1 MNIIWFSGR
10 KMADLCSTT
19 QRSLGSGLVERGH
32 NLIFVNPDS
41 IGSHTNYP
49 WTHQSITA
57 SQIPGMKSITLANN
71 MNKWLC
77 ANIPKDKT
85 VVILDWRIAKHL
97 TRTLEKHKIPW
108 ILMDRSP
115 PADSNILA
123 KLQWRYWKMAWRSV
137 QAHQK
142 IGCVVSQAHRE
153 FTTRNTGISPT
164 LAVPIPAGVDINQF
178 QNGVKS
184 SPIKLC
190 YHGKLDSNRG
200 LMQLLSI
207 HSRLVDSG
215 VDVELYLHGNGDLT
229 SKLASLK
236 NEKIH
241 VTETLNS
248 DNLAQYLSGY
258 DVGLLPMPDKRI
270 WRLASPLKR
279 GEYLASGMIALGINH
294 TGHQIDNSGDWLVLF
309 DENNFVQSCVD
320 FIRNLDLAHL
330 RQSQINAREYAEA
343 NLDWSH
349 SVAILEDILSKQY

>member
-49 WTHQSITA
+49 WTHQSITG
-57 SQIPGMKSITLANN
+57 SQISGMKSITLANN

-349 SVAILEDILSKQY
+349 SVAILEDTLSKQY

>member
-49 WTHQSITA
+49 WTHQSITG
-57 SQIPGMKSITLANN
+57 SQISGMKSITLANN

-241 VTETLNS
+241 VTETLNP

>member
-1 MNIIWFSGR
+1 
-10 KMADLCSTT
+10 MADLCSTT

-49 WTHQSITA
+49 WTHQSITG
-57 SQIPGMKSITLANN
+57 SQISGMKSITLANN

-229 SKLASLK
+229 SILASLK

>member
-19 QRSLGSGLVERGH
+19 QKSLGSGLVERGH

-41 IGSHTNYP
+41 PGSHSNYP

-57 SQIPGMKSITLANN
+57 SQIPGLKSITLANK
-71 MNKWLC
+71 MNKWLS

-85 VVILDWRIAKHL
+85 IVILDWRVATHL
-97 TRTLEKHKIPW
+97 TGTLQKHKIPW

-123 KLQWRYWKMAWRSV
+123 KLQWRYWKKAWKSV
-137 QAHQK
+137 QVYHK
-142 IGCVVSQAHRE
+142 IGCVVSHAHKE
-153 FTTRNTGISPT
+153 FTSKYTRAPRTSIIS
-164 LAVPIPAGVDINQF
+164 IPAGVDINQF
-178 QNGVKS
+178 QNRIKS

-200 LMQLLSI
+200 LMQLISI
-207 HSRLVDSG
+207 HSTLVDSG
-215 VDVELYLHGNGDLT
+215 VDVELYLHGDGDLT
-229 SKLASLK
+229 SKLATLK

-248 DNLAQYLSGY
+248 DDLANSLSGY
-258 DVGLLPMPDKRI
+258 DIGFLPMPNKRI
-270 WRLASPLKR
+270 WLLASPLKR
-279 GEYLASGMIALGINH
+279 GEYLASGMIVLGIDH
-294 TGHQIDNSGDWLVLF
+294 TGHQMDNSGNWLQLF
-309 DENNFVQSCVD
+309 NESKFVHSSVD
-320 FIRNLDLAHL
+320 FIRNLDSKRL

-349 SVAILEDILSKQY
+349 SVTILEDILSKQY

>member
-241 VTETLNS
+241 VTETLNP

>member
-49 WTHQSITA
+49 WTHQSINA

-178 QNGVKS
+178 RNGVKS

-229 SKLASLK
+229 SILASLK

>member
-49 WTHQSITA
+49 WTHQSITG
-57 SQIPGMKSITLANN
+57 SQISGMKSITLANN

-229 SKLASLK
+229 SILASLK

-349 SVAILEDILSKQY
+349 SVAILEDTLSKQY

>member
-1 MNIIWFSGR
+1 
-10 KMADLCSTT
+10 MADLCSTT
-19 QRSLGSGLVERGH
+19 QKSLGSGLVERGH
-32 NLIFVNPDS
+32 NLTFVNPDS
-41 IGSHTNYP
+41 PGSHTNYP

-57 SQIPGMKSITLANN
+57 SQIPGMKSITLASN

-77 ANIPKDKT
+77 ANLPKDKT

-123 KLQWRYWKMAWRSV
+123 KLQWRYWKNAWKSV
-137 QAHQK
+137 HACQK
-142 IGCVVSQAHRE
+142 RGCVVSEAHKE

-178 QNGVKS
+178 RNGVKS

-229 SKLASLK
+229 SILASLK

-343 NLDWSH
+343 NLDWFH

>member
-19 QRSLGSGLVERGH
+19 QKSLGSGLVERGH
-32 NLIFVNPDS
+32 NLIFVNPDLA
-41 IGSHTNYP
+41 GSHTNFP

-57 SQIPGMKSITLANN
+57 SQIPGLKSITLARK

-77 ANIPKDKT
+77 ENLPKENT
-85 VVILDWRIAKHL
+85 VVILDWRIAKQL
-97 TRTLEKHKIPW
+97 TKTLQKHKIPW

-123 KLQWRYWKMAWRSV
+123 KLQWRYWKKAWKSV

-153 FTTRNTGISPT
+153 FTSRNTGISQT
-164 LAVPIPAGVDINQF
+164 LAVPITAGVDNNQF

-200 LMQLLSI
+200 LMQLISI
-207 HSRLVDSG
+207 HSSLVDSG

-229 SKLASLK
+229 SRLASIK

-241 VTETLNS
+241 VTETLDS
-248 DNLAQYLSGY
+248 DNLEQCLSGY
-258 DVGLLPMPDKRI
+258 DIGFLPMPDERI

-279 GEYLASGMIALGINH
+279 GEYLASGMIVLGINH
-294 TGHQIDNSGDWLVLF
+294 TGHQMDNSDDWLVLF
-309 DENNFVQSCVD
+309 DENKFVQSSVD
-320 FIRNLDLAHL
+320 FIRNLDLERL

>member
-49 WTHQSITA
+49 WTHQSINA
-57 SQIPGMKSITLANN
+57 SQISGMKSITLANN

-241 VTETLNS
+241 VTETLNP

>member
-1 MNIIWFSGR
+1 
-10 KMADLCSTT
+10 MADLCSTT

-49 WTHQSITA
+49 WTHQSITG
-57 SQIPGMKSITLANN
+57 SQISGMKSITLANN

-178 QNGVKS
+178 QSGVKS

-229 SKLASLK
+229 SILASLK

-343 NLDWSH
+343 NLDWFH

>member
-49 WTHQSITA
+49 WTHQSITG
-57 SQIPGMKSITLANN
+57 SQISGMKSITLANN